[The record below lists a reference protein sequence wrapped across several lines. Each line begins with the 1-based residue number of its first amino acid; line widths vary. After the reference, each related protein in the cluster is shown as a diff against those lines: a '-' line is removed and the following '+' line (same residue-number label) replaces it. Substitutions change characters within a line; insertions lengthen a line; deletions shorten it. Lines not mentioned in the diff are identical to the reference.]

1 MTRTQKYIDFL
12 KCACGAISVFAC
24 LVIVG
29 LLTSHSSAYAIQ
41 ATKQDEDAL
50 VATAWFDLY
59 LYLIQQT
66 EGFTPPVAAR
76 ALGYAGVTLYEAVV
90 RGSPGYRS
98 LAGQLNELTTLP
110 TPALNQSYAWPAVA
124 NSALAT
130 LARELFFNT
139 ARENA
144 ALIDALE
151 QQLTAKFQATVDT
164 ATLTRSADYGRALA
178 EAIYLWSMNDGG
190 HRGQLKN
197 FPLDYQPAGGS
208 GGWQPTPPKFSRVP
222 LQPYWGNNRPFVPKS
237 AGDCE
242 PPPPLP
248 YSEEEGSPFYQQAL
262 EVYNTVRQLTPEQ
275 RTIALFWADDPGR
288 TVTPPG
294 HSIALTTQI
303 LREQNA
309 SLALAAETYAKVG
322 ITVADAFIGCW
333 QTKFKSNV
341 VRPLT
346 YIQQVIDPTWN
357 NPDLTDPVTTPPFPE
372 YTSGHSVQSGAT
384 AVVLSALFGES
395 YAITDHTQDHRGFL
409 PRAYGSL
416 AELAQEAAISRL
428 YGGIHYRA
436 AIEAGLVQGRCIGQS
451 VLKLQF
457 RR

>member
-1 MTRTQKYIDFL
+1 MKIKRIKQIIVSL
-12 KCACGAISVFAC
+12 AIVVSISTNIAIHPVPA
-24 LVIVG
+24 VAQQDD
-29 LLTSHSSAYAIQ
+29 LLT
-41 ATKQDEDAL
+41 
-50 VATAWFDLY
+50 ATAWFNLY

-90 RGSPGYRS
+90 PGMPGQQS
-98 LAGQLNELTTLP
+98 LVGQLNELTSLPQP
-110 TPALNQSYAWPAVA
+110 TPQQSYAWPAVA

-139 ARENA
+139 ARENE

-151 QQLTAKFQATVDT
+151 QQLAAKLQAEADP
-164 ATLTRSADYGRALA
+164 ATLARSADYGRTLA

-190 HRGQLKN
+190 HRAQLKN
-197 FPLDYQPAGGS
+197 FPLDFQPASDAGA
-208 GGWQPTPPKFSRVP
+208 WQPTPPKFSRAP
-222 LQPYWGNNRPFVPKS
+222 LHPYWGNNRPFVLQR
-237 AGDCE
+237 DDTCE
-242 PPPPLP
+242 PPPPP
-248 YSEEEGSPFYQQAL
+248 AYSEEKNSVFYQQAM
-262 EVYNTVRQLTPEQ
+262 EVYNNVRQLTPEQ
-275 RTIALFWADDPGR
+275 QTIALFWADDPGR

-309 SLALAAETYAKVG
+309 SLAVAAEAYAKVG
-322 ITVADAFIGCW
+322 IAVADAFIGCW
-333 QTKFKSNV
+333 RTKYKYSV
-341 VRPLT
+341 VRPIT

-357 NPDLTDPVTTPPFPE
+357 HPDLTDPVTTPPFPE

-384 AVVLSALFGES
+384 AVVLSALFGDN

-409 PRAYGSL
+409 PRSFDSFA
-416 AELAQEAAISRL
+416 ALAQEAAISRL

-436 AIEAGLVQGRCIGQS
+436 AIEVGLTQGRCIGKE
-451 VLKLQF
+451 VLALRFKK
-457 RR
+457 